1 MRATTAFALAIA
13 ALSLTQ
19 AYSPALAQDVAP
31 ETPPELRDFRLDRQ
45 PGQPT
50 TQPTVETVIVT
61 QPPATVTVPKSETPT
76 PRIQTPAPTPRETT
90 APLARPTAG
99 DAQTEATAEPPS
111 VTTTDQLVADDDAA
125 GESEPQPAAVPSS
138 SSASWWPIAA
148 GLGLFGLLLAA
159 VAAFRRSRKRTAHY
173 ETVDEPATTAAP
185 LNTAIPISPADKY
198 VPQIPTSKPRLSIDF
213 IPEKASISFT
223 ALTVRGEL
231 RIINQSD
238 LPAKNMQLRATL
250 ISASAQQKTQISSF
264 HNALLDTQ
272 AEYLGD
278 TQAGEGIV
286 KRIELTVPLAD
297 LQSFPLGDQQLFVP
311 ILVGNIAYSDEAGI
325 LSETSKIACMIGR
338 EANPPK
344 PKMAPLRLDLGPRS
358 FSPLGQ
364 RPLLI

>member
-19 AYSPALAQDVAP
+19 ADSAALAQDVAP

-45 PGQPT
+45 PGQPAA
-50 TQPTVETVIVT
+50 QPTVEPVIVT
-61 QPPATVTVPKSETPT
+61 QPPATVTVPKSETAT

-90 APLARPTAG
+90 APVARPTAG
-99 DAQTEATAEPPS
+99 DAQTDATAEPPF
-111 VTTTDQLVADDDAA
+111 VATPDQLIADDDAPEVA
-125 GESEPQPAAVPSS
+125 EPQPVAVPP
-138 SSASWWPIAA
+138 SSASWWPIIA
-148 GLGLFGLLLAA
+148 GVGLFGLLLAA
-159 VAAFRRSRKRTAHY
+159 FVFFRRSRSRPAQRNTI
-173 ETVDEPATTAAP
+173 DEPAATAEPPKAAVP
-185 LNTAIPISPADKY
+185 TSPAAKYVSPIS
-198 VPQIPTSKPRLSIDF
+198 TSKPRLSIDF

-250 ISASAQQKTQISSF
+250 ISASAQQNAQISSF
-264 HNALLDTQ
+264 HNAPLDIQ
-272 AEYLGD
+272 AENLGD
-278 TQAGEGIV
+278 TKAGERIV

-311 ILVGNIAYSDEAGI
+311 IVIGNIAYSDESGI
-325 LSETSKIACMIGR
+325 LSETAKLACMIGR
-338 EANPPK
+338 ETNPPK